1 MKRKGRGIGSCFYS
15 LSVPNAPNPCG
26 ADVIMRDD
34 GSINVSMGTVDI
46 GQGSQ
51 TVIAAMVAEYFTIP
65 IEQIRVYVADTAN
78 TNYDFGT
85 LASRLTF
92 TAGRAVLDACEKLM
106 AILKDAAAKQLHT
119 IPGRLYVEDGFIK
132 DKYDPHKML
141 PVAAAAAISQF
152 VFRVLPQAQ
161 GSYYPVNIPIDENG
175 QGEPSVSYNYHV
187 SVADVEVDD
196 ETGVVTVENIWSVV
210 DCGTAINPNAVEGQ
224 CDGGTLMGIGGALRE
239 TMYPYLMGSEGPT
252 EDFNPDIRPRNLSD
266 YPIGTTLDAKNIH
279 SYFVESPDPEG
290 PYGAKAAG
298 EVCTNTAGPA
308 IIDAI
313 HQAVGVWITD
323 LPATP
328 ERVLAAIL
336 EKKEKEANG

>member
-15 LSVPNAPNPCG
+15 LTVPGAPNPCG

-51 TVIAAMVAEYFTIP
+51 TAIAAMVAEYFTIP
-65 IEQIRVYVADTAN
+65 IEQISVYVADTAN

-85 LASRLTF
+85 LSSRLTF
-92 TAGRAVLDACEKLM
+92 VGGRAVLEACEKLM

-119 IPGRLYVEDGFIK
+119 QPDRLYAEGGFLK
-132 DKYDPHKML
+132 DKYDNHKML
-141 PVAAAAAISQF
+141 PIAAAAAISQF

-161 GSYYPVNIPIDENG
+161 GSYYPVNIPVDENG

-196 ETGVVTVENIWSVV
+196 ETGVVTIENIWSVV
-210 DCGTAINPNAVEGQ
+210 DCGTAINPSAVEGQ
-224 CDGGTLMGIGGALRE
+224 CDGGTLMGIGSALGE
-239 TMYPYLMGSEGPT
+239 TMYPYLMGNDGPT
-252 EDFNPDIRPRNLSD
+252 ADFDPDIRPRNLSD
-266 YPIGTTLDAKNIH
+266 YPLRTTMDVKNIH

-290 PYGAKAAG
+290 PFGAKAAG

-336 EKKEKEANG
+336 EKKEKEAKG